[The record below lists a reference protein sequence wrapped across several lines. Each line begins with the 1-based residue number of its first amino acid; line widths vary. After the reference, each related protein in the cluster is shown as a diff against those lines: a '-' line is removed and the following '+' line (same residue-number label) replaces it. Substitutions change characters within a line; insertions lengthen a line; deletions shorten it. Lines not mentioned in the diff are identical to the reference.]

1 MLSILVHIAAI
12 RFAIC
17 DAIAILASGTLLV
30 QHRVQVGLLC
40 VFCVPRRRRGEDG
53 AEVSAGRR
61 RRGSGSGS
69 GGGGGGGGRLLLGL
83 HVDSFPPAS
92 PASGDGPRLSRGM
105 GWEP

>member
-1 MLSILVHIAAI
+1 MLSILVNIAAI

-61 RRGSGSGS
+61 RRGSG
-69 GGGGGGGGRLLLGL
+69 GGGGGGVRLLLGL

>member
-83 HVDSFPPAS
+83 HVDSFPAS
-92 PASGDGPRLSRGM
+92 AASGDGPRLSRGM

>member
-61 RRGSGSGS
+61 RRGSG
-69 GGGGGGGGRLLLGL
+69 GGGGGGARLLLGL